1 MPSHYVA
8 PPTLS
13 TTDTI
18 VKSVISD
25 YYPYAVTTIAKYPYM
40 CKQFINII
48 PCIEVCWGIQENPSP
63 SKRWV

>member
-40 CKQFINII
+40 REQFINMI
-48 PCIEVCWGIQENPSP
+48 PCIEVFHS
-63 SKRWV
+63 